1 MKSRYCSFI
10 MSSPDGLRLMLMFA
24 TLQHCSRKHIIKNEK
39 GSEVKSMGGRARES
53 EIAKGGAEAAST
65 EERGHVRTAALRH
78 CCNLCA
84 ACSSCLTHFS
94 LSPVKWDSIIFNIQI
109 IDILPTYCIY
119 LIL

>member
-39 GSEVKSMGGRARES
+39 GSEVKSMGGKARES

-65 EERGHVRTAALRH
+65 EKRACEDS
-78 CCNLCA
+78 CA
-84 ACSSCLTHFS
+84 TS
-94 LSPVKWDSIIFNIQI
+94 L
-109 IDILPTYCIY
+109 L
-119 LIL
+119 